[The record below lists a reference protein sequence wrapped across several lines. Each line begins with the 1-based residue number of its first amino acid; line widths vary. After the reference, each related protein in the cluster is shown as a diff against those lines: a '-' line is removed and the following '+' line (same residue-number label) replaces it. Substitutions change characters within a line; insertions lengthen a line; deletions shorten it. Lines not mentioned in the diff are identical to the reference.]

1 MFFLLSL
8 LIPFIVSNGNG
19 YEVELESTTR
29 WEPIRVYFDLQI
41 DDAEK
46 KSILKQTTDSISAY
60 LKKLLKVHPCK
71 YIKLLNI
78 LEFTE
83 KKLYGYDFYILIKSL
98 PPGDDASASTS
109 SYVDRD
115 NDFRPKASLI
125 KIDLNI
131 IKKASTI
138 DDNPRDLFELII
150 HEAFHALGVSPGMFQ
165 YWIDPDQNK
174 QYIYLGKNIMYNC
187 TFSGIKREFNFVS
200 TKNIKEFIKRKY
212 GDDDF
217 GTMANGQLCEAG
229 IELEDDGGEGSKW
242 KHPEMRVYPLEIM
255 GYLHQDGKKHS
266 ISDLTL
272 TMLNSSGY
280 YQVNFDMAEPY
291 VFGYPESNDGKT
303 INKFVPGIPA
313 KDWPERYQ
321 CNPGRYGVIETATTF
336 QVCNPDLRYTATCN
350 RHKYQCPRD
359 SEICNNLDFIDPF
372 KTGFSG
378 ANSETDYIAFPS
390 PLRSCE
396 EQLTSDI
403 DYRRYGSTVGQS
415 SVCLVSNARN
425 QEGGWTNPEMLVG
438 RCFNIECDDKFTQYT
453 VTLADGSQGV
463 CERKGQNLTFPDGRY
478 KYGHI
483 ECSDPYWTC
492 YANNG
497 YHPPGYVPPSTE
509 VPEPTETAGDET
521 DPAQSNEEPIE
532 TAVITVAPEKTPVP
546 DLGPTV
552 DSTSFKVSGSSIT
565 LIGDGYKDGDKLVNT
580 KSSTA
585 EVILIKMDQFKFEI
599 NVDPEEK
606 PSQNRYIS
614 PLDTGATITVNQ
626 PKNGGFGV
634 SQIGINSNGN
644 DPQINIPVPSV
655 PLNFYSNESSV
666 IKLVIQKPLDYDDP
680 SDGKEEE
687 EEEVVESISV
697 RNALLQCGELLVNAP
712 IDVSKIEYNEIS
724 AFNNVLFDSVS
735 GYSNSPITTAV
746 QSMTLNQGCS
756 FKISKLTLHSN
767 LTAGQNAKVTINGH
781 VTFDSESTLS
791 LSHLSFIDL
800 GESTIDGA
808 AKSVT
813 VISDAKSAH
822 SKLLENEE
830 RVICGANFKCSE
842 WLSKFNPT
850 DDYPQAKCA
859 ETLDEQ
865 QCLVAVRKDDGS
877 NGGGNGKGKGKNK
890 TVIIVVVVVVVVVVI
905 AAVVVTVIIIMK
917 KRKGMSSANIAET
930 NQTNET
936 NEGAMDV

>member
-71 YIKLLNI
+71 YIKLLNK

-83 KKLYGYDFYILIKSL
+83 KQLNGYDFYILIKSL

-109 SYVDRD
+109 TYVDRN

-131 IKKASTI
+131 ITKASTI

-150 HEAFHALGVSPGMFQ
+150 HEVFHALGISSGMFQ

-187 TFSGIKREFNFVS
+187 TFSGINREFSFIS

-217 GTMANGQLCEAG
+217 GTMANGQICEAG

-255 GYLHQDGKKHS
+255 GYLHQEGKKHS

-291 VFGYPESNDGKT
+291 VFGYPESNDGKP
-303 INKFVPGIPA
+303 INKFVPG
-313 KDWPERYQ
+313 
-321 CNPGRYGVIETATTF
+321 
-336 QVCNPDLRYTATCN
+336 
-350 RHKYQCPRD
+350 
-359 SEICNNLDFIDPF
+359 
-372 KTGFSG
+372 
-378 ANSETDYIAFPS
+378 
-390 PLRSCE
+390 
-396 EQLTSDI
+396 
-403 DYRRYGSTVGQS
+403 
-415 SVCLVSNARN
+415 
-425 QEGGWTNPEMLVG
+425 
-438 RCFNIECDDKFTQYT
+438 
-453 VTLADGSQGV
+453 
-463 CERKGQNLTFPDGRY
+463 
-478 KYGHI
+478 
-483 ECSDPYWTC
+483 
-492 YANNG
+492 
-497 YHPPGYVPPSTE
+497 YHPPSYVPPSTE
-509 VPEPTETAGDET
+509 TAGDTT

-532 TAVITVAPEKTPVP
+532 TAIITVAPEKTPVP

-552 DSTSFKVSGSSIT
+552 DSTSFIVSGSSIT
-565 LIGDGYKDGDKLVNT
+565 LTGDGYKDGDKLVST

-585 EVILIKMDQFKFEI
+585 EIILIKMNQFKFEI
-599 NVDPEEK
+599 NVDPEEE
-606 PSQNRYIS
+606 PSQKRYIS

-626 PKNGGFGV
+626 PKNGSFGV
-634 SQIGINSNGN
+634 SQIGIDSNGR

-666 IKLVIQKPLDYDDP
+666 IKLVIQKPLDDP
-680 SDGKEEE
+680 SDGK

-697 RNALLQCGELLVNAP
+697 RNVLLQGGKLLVNAP

-724 AFNNVLFDSVS
+724 AFNDVLFDSVS
-735 GYSNSPITTAV
+735 GYNNNPITTAV

-781 VTFDSESTLS
+781 VTFDSESTLT

-830 RVICGANFKCSE
+830 KVICGANFKCSE

-850 DDYPQAKCA
+850 DDYPQAKCP
-859 ETLDEQ
+859 ETQGEP

-877 NGGGNGKGKGKNK
+877 NGGGKGKGKNK
-890 TVIIVVVVVVVVVVI
+890 TVIIAVVVVVVVVVI

-917 KRKGMSSANIAET
+917 KRKGRSSANIAE
-930 NQTNET
+930 TNET

>member
-19 YEVELESTTR
+19 YEVELESSTR

-71 YIKLLNI
+71 YIKLLNK

-83 KKLYGYDFYILIKSL
+83 KQLNGYDFYILIKSL

-109 SYVDRD
+109 TYVDRN

-125 KIDLNI
+125 KINLNI
-131 IKKASTI
+131 ITKASTI

-150 HEAFHALGVSPGMFQ
+150 HEVFHALGISSGMFQ

-187 TFSGIKREFNFVS
+187 TFSGINREFNFIS

-217 GTMANGQLCEAG
+217 GTMANGQICEAG

-255 GYLHQDGKKHS
+255 GYLHQEGKKHS

-291 VFGYPESNDGKT
+291 VFGYPESNDGKP

-313 KDWPERYQ
+313 RDWPERYQ
-321 CNPGRYGVIETATTF
+321 CNPGRYGITETATSF
-336 QVCNPDLRYTATCN
+336 QVCDPDLRYTARCN
-350 RHKYQCPRD
+350 RHKYQCPGN
-359 SEICNNLDFIDPF
+359 SEICSNLDFIDPF

-378 ANSETDYIAFPS
+378 ASLETDYIAFPS
-390 PLRSCE
+390 TLRSCE
-396 EQLTSDI
+396 EPLKSDI
-403 DYRRYGSTVGQS
+403 DYTRYGSTVGKS

-438 RCFNIECDDKFTQYT
+438 RCFTIECDDKFTKYT

-497 YHPPGYVPPSTE
+497 YHPPNYVPPSTE
-509 VPEPTETAGDET
+509 TAGDTT

-532 TAVITVAPEKTPVP
+532 TAIITVAPEKTPVP

-552 DSTSFKVSGSSIT
+552 DSTSFIVSGSSIT
-565 LIGDGYKDGDKLVNT
+565 LTGDGYKDGDKLVST

-585 EVILIKMDQFKFEI
+585 EIILIKMNQFKFEI
-599 NVDPEEK
+599 NVDPEEE
-606 PSQNRYIS
+606 PSQKRYIS

-626 PKNGGFGV
+626 PKNGSFGV
-634 SQIGINSNGN
+634 SQIGIDSNGR

-666 IKLVIQKPLDYDDP
+666 IKLVIQKPLDDP
-680 SDGKEEE
+680 SDGK

-697 RNALLQCGELLVNAP
+697 RNVLLQGGKLLVNAP

-735 GYSNSPITTAV
+735 GNNNNPITTAV

-781 VTFDSESTLS
+781 VTFDSESTLT

-830 RVICGANFKCSE
+830 KVICGANFKCSE

-850 DDYPQAKCA
+850 DDYPQAKCP
-859 ETLDEQ
+859 ETQGEQ

-877 NGGGNGKGKGKNK
+877 NGGGKGKNK
-890 TVIIVVVVVVVVVVI
+890 TVIIAVVVVVVVVVI

-917 KRKGMSSANIAET
+917 KRKGRSSANIAE
-930 NQTNET
+930 TNET